1 MHVIVNLSFAKQ
13 YYLYQWFSTAYHNQ
27 LRTAAQTDAPLA

>member
-13 YYLYQWFSTAYHNQ
+13 YYLYLLLSTACHNQ
-27 LRTAAQTDAPLA
+27 LRTAAQTDTLA